1 MSDAIVLVDLSSIAY
16 PAWHTHGGDAN
27 PDACSQYIVARVLAL
42 ASGAKHVA
50 ICADSPLSF
59 RKELDATYKANR
71 PEREAALTY
80 QIQKAID
87 ALRADGFPIW
97 KADGFE
103 ADDLIATATNRA
115 MEAGRDVLVISGDKD
130 LLQLVCQTVTVKS
143 ARDGALLDEQA
154 VFAKF
159 GVYPNQIRDYL
170 CLVGDSSDNVK
181 GAEGIGPKKA
191 AQLLAKHRTIDLLY
205 ADLEQRPATLGFTPG
220 LASSLA
226 AFKPRLGVVR
236 QLVSLR
242 TDAPI
247 TFDDIFRE
255 RIAAPMT
262 TEPDMEPIDDD
273 APEPDAPKTA
283 PANAVTALT
292 PREPDVLAPA
302 PVEWERQLE
311 PRSMR
316 DAKLLATDVFNSKLF
331 MGAYGSPQAVLSTVL
346 AGRELGM
353 QAMASLRAIH
363 IVEGKPTL
371 SADLIRALVIR
382 SGLAKYFRC
391 TERTATRATF
401 ETQRG
406 DDPPISLSF
415 TIEEARQ
422 AWGKSLDAWDK
433 SGWGKNPADMLVAR
447 AGAKLA
453 RLVYP
458 DVVHGL
464 YAPEELTDAREA
476 VA

>member
-1 MSDAIVLVDLSSIAY
+1 MSEPVMLVDLSSIAH

-27 PDACSQYIVARVLAL
+27 PDACSQYIVSRIATLAQ
-42 ASGAKHVA
+42 GVKHVA
-50 ICADSPLSF
+50 ICVDSPKSF

-71 PEREAALTY
+71 PEREAALTH
-80 QIQKAID
+80 QIHKSID

-103 ADDLIATATNRA
+103 ADDVIATATARA
-115 MEAGRDVLVISGDKD
+115 MEADREVVVVSSDKD
-130 LLQLVCQTVTVKS
+130 LLQLVCPTVRVKS
-143 ARDGALLDEQA
+143 AMTGEILDDAA

-159 GVYPNQIRDYL
+159 GVSPNQIRDYL
-170 CLVGDSSDNVK
+170 TLVGDGSDNVK
-181 GAEGIGPKKA
+181 GADGIGPKKA
-191 AQLLAKHRTIDLLY
+191 ASLLAKHQTIDLLY
-205 ADLEQRPATLGFTPG
+205 ADLEQRPATCGFTPG

-226 AFKPRLGVVR
+226 AFKPRLPIVR
-236 QLVSLR
+236 QLISLR

-247 TFDDIFRE
+247 TFDEIFKE
-255 RIAAPMT
+255 RTVASMTIDDEPEIGESATATVSEPSAAPSS
-262 TEPDMEPIDDD
+262 
-273 APEPDAPKTA
+273 
-283 PANAVTALT
+283 VTAIAT
-292 PREPDVLAPA
+292 REPDVLAPA

-316 DAKLLATDVFNSKLF
+316 DAKFLAKDIYESKLF

-346 AGRELGM
+346 AGRELGL

-391 TERTATRATF
+391 TERTAARATF

-406 DDPPISLSF
+406 DDPPIALTF
-415 TIEEARQ
+415 TIEEGRA
-422 AWGKSLDAWDK
+422 AWAGTQDKWDK
-433 SGWGKNPADMLVAR
+433 SGWGKNPADMLIAR

-464 YAPEELTDAREA
+464 YAPEELIDAREA